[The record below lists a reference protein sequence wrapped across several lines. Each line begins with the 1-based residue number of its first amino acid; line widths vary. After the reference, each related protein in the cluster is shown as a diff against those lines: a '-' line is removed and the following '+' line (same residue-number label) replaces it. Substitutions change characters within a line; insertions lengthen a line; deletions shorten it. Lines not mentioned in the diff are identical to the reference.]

1 MANAASL
8 HRLLLVAILI
18 GLAFSV
24 YATYE
29 VLHPAAQGSCD
40 INSTV
45 NCAAVDNSGHTTI
58 GPIPDY
64 SIGLAGFVLLLAFDI
79 PLLATYE
86 PRYLYGVIGFAA
98 IGAAV
103 AVGLGSVEVFII
115 HAICPICLGAYISDA
130 FVLAIALWIWRLR
143 SKPVESDAAES
154 ESAAK
159 APSPD

>member
-1 MANAASL
+1 MVNAASL

-18 GLAFSV
+18 GLAFSS
-24 YATYE
+24 YAAYE
-29 VLHPAAQGSCD
+29 VTHPAAQSACSITTTVSC
-40 INSTV
+40 
-45 NCAAVDNSGHTTI
+45 AKVDTSNYTTI
-58 GPIPDY
+58 ESIPDY
-64 SIGLAGFVLLLAFDI
+64 YVGLAGFVLLLALDI

-86 PRYLYGVIGFAA
+86 SRYLYGVIGFAS

-103 AVGLGSVEVFII
+103 AVGLGAVEVFLI

-143 SKPVESDAAES
+143 SKPVESDATEP

-159 APSPD
+159 APSSD